1 MPPVPH
7 ALRPVDAMRG
17 DRPGPDRFPSLG
29 LRSCGPY
36 SGMVA
41 CAASSHSTVRSLR
54 VLLLILAFLAVAL
67 AAFAQPASCTLVLS
81 GRVIDEH
88 DGESLA
94 FAEVFIASLGKGAV
108 ANELGDFRMEGLC
121 PGIYQVRVSHLGCDP
136 VTREVRLTAS
146 ATIDFKLEHHAEE
159 LRELEVIQARPDEQ
173 VGQPAKSVDRE
184 DMGRAAGAGIAE
196 LLARVPGVTVLATG
210 PSIGKPVIHGL
221 SGNRVLILNQGIR
234 QEDQQWGSEHAPSL
248 DPLSADRLTVVKGAA
263 SVQYGSDA
271 IGGVVIVEPV
281 ELPRAAGI
289 SGELRG
295 LGQWN
300 GRGGGGSGL
309 LEGGVKG
316 ITGLGWRVQGSGR
329 YLGDSEAARYTLS
342 NTGQHEWGGSAS
354 VGYRDHRRGAS
365 VHYSRFTR
373 ELGILRA
380 AHIGST
386 TDLQRAI
393 ESGEPWYTAPF
404 SYAIDAPRQAV
415 THHLLRAQGSIAL
428 TDRSRVEFN
437 YGYQANDRQEYDIRR
452 AGRSA
457 TPALDLWL
465 ATHTAEAVLK
475 HWVGKHV
482 HGKVGVTAL
491 TQENT
496 NIPGTGVRPLIP
508 DFRKESIGAFIIEHC
523 PVRERLELEAGA
535 RVEGTT
541 LNVRRFD
548 RDGQLRTLEH
558 QFTNAAFALG
568 VSQQLGDS
576 ARLRLGLAS
585 AFRPPHVSELHSEG
599 LHQSAVAIEEGD
611 ASLGSERSLK
621 ATLDAEAALFGGRL
635 RIDATVH
642 ASRIE
647 GFIYLRPDGTRL
659 TIRGAFPVF
668 RYTATDALMGGLD
681 ASASL
686 RLSKRFVWRMGG
698 STVLA
703 RDQRND
709 EWLFLMPADR
719 LENGLRLRTAS
730 VGKWRAFEAGATHQV
745 VSEQRRVPVGLDFAP
760 PPSTYHLFALSA
772 SASRTLGKGELR
784 IGLQANNLF
793 NTAYRDY
800 LDRFRYFTDARG
812 TDIVLSVRY
821 TFGRFAEKRLHDAG

>member
-1 MPPVPH
+1 M
-7 ALRPVDAMRG
+7 A
-17 DRPGPDRFPSLG
+17 
-29 LRSCGPY
+29 Y
-36 SGMVA
+36 
-41 CAASSHSTVRSLR
+41 
-54 VLLLILAFLAVAL
+54 LAVPL
-67 AAFAQPASCTLVLS
+67 ASLAQPASCALVLS

-88 DGESLA
+88 DGEALSC
-94 FAEVFIASLGKGAV
+94 AEVFIPVLGKGGV
-108 ANELGDFRMEGLC
+108 ASDQGLYRIEGLC
-121 PGIYQVRVSHLGCDP
+121 PGTYLVQVSHLGCESLM
-136 VTREVRLTAS
+136 RELKLTAS
-146 ATIDFKLEHHAEE
+146 TTVDFKLEHHAEE
-159 LRELEVIQARPDEQ
+159 LRELEVIQKRPDEQ
-173 VGQPAKSVDRE
+173 VGQPVKSVDRA
-184 DMGRAAGAGIAE
+184 DMERASGTGIAE

-248 DPLSADRLTVVKGAA
+248 DPLSADRISVVKGAA

-271 IGGVVIVEPV
+271 IGGAVIVEPV
-281 ELPRAAGI
+281 ELPRLAGM

-342 NTGQHEWGGSAS
+342 NTGQREWSGSAS
-354 VGYRDHRRGAS
+354 VGYRDHRRGFS
-365 VHYSRFTR
+365 LLYSRFER

-404 SYAIDAPRQAV
+404 SYAIDAPRQTV
-415 THHLLRAQGSIAL
+415 THHLLRVQGSIAL
-428 TDRSRVEFN
+428 SDRNRLDVN

-457 TPALDLWL
+457 IPALDLWL

-475 HWVGKHV
+475 HWIGKHV
-482 HGKVGVTAL
+482 HGKAGVMAL

-508 DFRKESIGAFIIEHC
+508 DFRKESIGAFIIEHA
-523 PVRERLELEAGA
+523 PIGERLELEAGA
-535 RVEGTT
+535 RVEGT
-541 LNVRRFD
+541 LIDIRRFD
-548 RDGQLRTLEH
+548 SEGELQTPEH
-558 QFTNAAFALG
+558 RFTNSAFALG
-568 VSQQLGDS
+568 ASYQLSDS

-585 AFRPPHVSELHSEG
+585 AYRPPHVSELYSEG
-599 LHQSAVAIEEGD
+599 LHHSAAAIEEGD
-611 ASLGSERSLK
+611 ASLGSERSVK
-621 ATLDAEAALFGGRL
+621 ATLDAEAVLFGGRL
-635 RIDATVH
+635 RIDATLH
-642 ASRIE
+642 ASRID
-647 GFIYLRPDGTRL
+647 GFIYLRPAGTRL

-668 RYTATDALMGGLD
+668 RYTATDALMGGAD
-681 ASASL
+681 ASAAL
-686 RLSKRFVWRMGG
+686 RLSKRFAWRMRG

-703 RDQRND
+703 RDQHQD

-719 LENGLRLRTAS
+719 LENGLLFRTAS
-730 VGKWRAFEAGATHQV
+730 GGKWRAFEAGAAHQAV
-745 VSEQRRVPVGLDFAP
+745 FEQRRIPVGLDFAP

-821 TFGRFAEKRLHDAG
+821 AFGRFAEQSLHRAG